1 MSDDEISDSD
11 IDETWINEFK
21 KNEEVY
27 DDFYKDK
34 VEQIKLFYLYVSSTN
49 NVESI
54 KKDSIQLDTDGILKK
69 NKIIELIL
77 QHQNYNSIKYKL
89 LSLIRFNM
97 DIEPEQIKEF
107 VYTTNRD
114 KPSQFI
120 TSEKY
125 LNDIKYS
132 DTIHIF
138 QDLNCL
144 YFIFYEEKSKITN
157 ITNINTNP
165 NTKTIIKTITKT
177 NNPTTQ
183 TKKIVSMTTN
193 KHKRTRRRIIRI
205 ENT

>member
-1 MSDDEISDSD
+1 MNDDDISDID

-21 KNEEVY
+21 KNEELY

-49 NVESI
+49 SVESI
-54 KKDSIQLDTDGILKK
+54 KKDSILLDTDGILKK
-69 NKIIELIL
+69 NKIIALIL
-77 QHQNYNSIKYKL
+77 QNQNYNSIKYKL
-89 LSLIRFNM
+89 LSLIRFNI

-107 VYTTNRD
+107 VYTTNQD

-132 DTIHIF
+132 DTINIF

-144 YFIFYEEKSKITN
+144 YFIFYEEKPTSISISKSTIITN
-157 ITNINTNP
+157 QNH
-165 NTKTIIKTITKT
+165 
-177 NNPTTQ
+177 Q
-183 TKKIVSMTTN
+183 TKKLVSMTTN
-193 KHKRTRRRIIRI
+193 KHKKTRRRIIRI
-205 ENT
+205 

>member
-1 MSDDEISDSD
+1 MSDDEISDDSD

-107 VYTTNRD
+107 VYTTNKD

-157 ITNINTNP
+157 
-165 NTKTIIKTITKT
+165 TKTITKTNTKT

-193 KHKRTRRRIIRI
+193 KYKKTRRRIIRI